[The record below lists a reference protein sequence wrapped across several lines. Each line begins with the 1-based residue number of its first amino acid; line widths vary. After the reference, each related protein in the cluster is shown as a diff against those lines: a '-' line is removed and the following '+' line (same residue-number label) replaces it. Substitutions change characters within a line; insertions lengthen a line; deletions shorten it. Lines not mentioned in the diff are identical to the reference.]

1 MDAHAVECAGD
12 LESRW
17 EAKLAALA
25 EAEAAL
31 ATARAVKPP
40 LPDHETLRAL
50 AADLP
55 RLWDAPTTSPRDASG
70 CCARWSPTA
79 GLSTCR

>member
-1 MDAHAVECAGD
+1 VEPENRLVART
-12 LESRW
+12 LETRW
-17 EAKLAALA
+17 EAKLTVLV

-40 LPDHETLRAL
+40 LPDRDVLRAL

-55 RLWDAPTTSPRDASG
+55 RLWDAPTTSPRDANG
-70 CCARWSPTA
+70 CCARCSPT
-79 GLSTCR
+79 